1 MTLALKDVLK
11 SSLSK
16 ESLKSEIAKYLQKEF
31 MIENTLE
38 DIKEKLSSFQDY
50 CNRIEANDDQNFIIR
65 IVANED
71 NGCKKYTL
79 LIVKDGVKNIY
90 DSNKFSLEDIL
101 KGSVEEYQENFKV
114 IGDVISSLIQDSW
127 LFMDNEITDFDYL
140 HELKLI
146 EIPKISSDILRSFK
160 SISGNFQS
168 FQIPEFYKF
177 DEVISVAG
185 KIAERFK
192 ESIKPVVE
200 QMKVITESIT
210 KTLSSLDFETLVKN
224 MKKAEKRKLSRFLQY
239 DWYFPIF
246 LLEDLPI
253 IFEFDSVSEADN
265 TATELLDY
273 YRDKHGY
280 DLNDF
285 IPKSLKTY
293 NELKQIDYLLNA
305 QMYKL
310 TVIYCLE
317 RIENRIKQ
325 MQQNEDSMMKYSKL
339 KVGKGGYNYYMDVL
353 KEENDYLENLVSK
366 ITIDQRVHLFD
377 RFVDGMEYK
386 NKQGEYP
393 LNRNLFL
400 HGFIDDSEV
409 NETMAKKSIL
419 AYGFFESLF
428 LLKYETKGKIRRV
441 NGKSNRI
448 ISVAVPNNRRR
459 CGFSTI

>member
-50 CNRIEANDDQNFIIR
+50 CYRIEANDDQNFIIR

-79 LIVKDGVKNIY
+79 LIVKDGVENIY
-90 DSNKFSLEDIL
+90 DSNKFSREDIL

-114 IGDVISSLIQDSW
+114 IGDVISFLIQDSW

-146 EIPKISSDILRSFK
+146 EMPKISSDILRSFK

-168 FQIPEFYKF
+168 FQIPDFYKF

-192 ESIKPVVE
+192 ESINPVVE

-253 IFEFDSVSEADN
+253 IFEFESVSEADN

-293 NELKQIDYLLNA
+293 NELKQIDYLLNV

-409 NETMAKKSIL
+409 NETMAKKAIL

-428 LLKYETKGKIRRV
+428 LLKYETKGNIRRV

-448 ISVAVPNNRRR
+448 ISAAIPNNHRR